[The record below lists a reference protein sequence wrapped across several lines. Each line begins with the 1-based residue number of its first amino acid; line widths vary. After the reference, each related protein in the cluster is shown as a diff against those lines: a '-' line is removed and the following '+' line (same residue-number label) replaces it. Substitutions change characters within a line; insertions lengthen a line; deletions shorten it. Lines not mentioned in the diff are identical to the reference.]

1 MELNVD
7 DILKEMREHIGL
19 LTQENAIL
27 KAQIARLLN
36 PTPYVSTANTDV
48 PEGPQGIK

>member
-7 DILKEMREHIGL
+7 EILKEMREQIGFL
-19 LTQENAIL
+19 SQENAIL
-27 KAQIARLLN
+27 KVQIAKLIS

-48 PEGPQGIK
+48 AQGPQGIK